1 MEDND
6 AEGVFRSRY
15 AEKMKLRK
23 KTRGESDS
31 YFKLRQLMVSAA
43 QTLVQSHNIVK
54 RENCKRL
61 IDLYEG
67 LQLHRTLETSQ
78 LINRYAKKDEQAS
91 SFMALYDQKV
101 KIDAEPE
108 SLRVLKEV
116 LSLDLEPEYN
126 Q

>member
-43 QTLVQSHNIVK
+43 QTLV
-54 RENCKRL
+54 
-61 IDLYEG
+61 
-67 LQLHRTLETSQ
+67 
-78 LINRYAKKDEQAS
+78 
-91 SFMALYDQKV
+91 
-101 KIDAEPE
+101 
-108 SLRVLKEV
+108 
-116 LSLDLEPEYN
+116 
-126 Q
+126 